1 MARTQTQSWC
11 APDAAAAAAT
21 MALTEAIASCR
32 KRRASRCSLLDA
44 KRPEQR
50 LEEYQTQ
57 GGHAL
62 DRRGI
67 AQPLSGPE
75 RSLARGLRP
84 EKRPNPRRNHGRLPP
99 TPSNPCPCGLVVIF
113 PPQTQV
119 SARPVSCKSQS
130 TSVRSTRVPHPP
142 STLSPASL
150 QTVTLLSLWSLVSA
164 SPPLPSPPLSP
175 SLPPPLRFGC
185 IILAFCI
192 PSSIP
197 YFSTFVIFP
206 LYFLRPAVRSVT
218 SLFFRNP
225 FSPGPFFVCCFCL
238 SLCSLL
244 NPARPVHSQF
254 FDPLLCAPFLF
265 SPPSTAGASE
275 KREAAFEVLESRIGS
290 S

>member
-175 SLPPPLRFGC
+175 SLPPPPPFWVHYSCFLH
-185 IILAFCI
+185 
-192 PSSIP
+192 
-197 YFSTFVIFP
+197 TFLHSLLLHVRYLSFIFP
-206 LYFLRPAVRSVT
+206 SARRSLRNITFLSKP
-218 SLFFRNP
+218 LFARALFR
-225 FSPGPFFVCCFCL
+225 
-238 SLCSLL
+238 LL
-244 NPARPVHSQF
+244 LLLI
-254 FDPLLCAPFLF
+254 PLQP
-265 SPPSTAGASE
+265 T
-275 KREAAFEVLESRIGS
+275 
-290 S
+290 